1 MKVNIQSIHFDA
13 DKKLLEY
20 IDKKANKLLHFYDK
34 IIDIEVYLKIENSSD
49 NKNKFVEIKVNV
61 PHDTLIA
68 KETSESFEKST
79 DIVKETLKRQIKKY
93 KEKSRVH

>member
-61 PHDTLIA
+61 PNDTLIA